1 MTLAFMVGLNFK
13 LKTSLIQSRIDR
25 PVSEQLRT
33 QTRLNP
39 HTLFLRS
46 EAERIFPAL
55 HLGLQIW
62 QKSLHSIK
70 EWANYGVFS
79 VRGFGGSVF
88 GDE

>member
-1 MTLAFMVGLNFK
+1 
-13 LKTSLIQSRIDR
+13 
-25 PVSEQLRT
+25 
-33 QTRLNP
+33 
-39 HTLFLRS
+39 LFLRS